1 MTRAPYDWAMH
12 PSGSSIRLTACLA
25 ASLLLHAGV
34 LWPAM
39 ARVVESPPP
48 DGVAEPP
55 PAVPPPPPVEIGIER
70 SEAPTTTWIGYEEY
84 REHLARLA
92 EVEQAAFTTAAGGGG
107 GPAAEAAGEGGRPE
121 AGIAVAMAADRAAES
136 EPPVPVEVPPREPP
150 EASATAVADA
160 ASDTPETPETSA
172 ESAPRPILDIA
183 AAGPAGRDRPSLA
196 DAVSGESGPA
206 VEPADGGM
214 PEPTAGPAEA
224 GQELEQVLDR
234 VRETLASLAAAT
246 AAPAAGGRGGREQRS
261 TPPASEPADATEP
274 PGETPPREGV
284 VSDRQSPAT
293 SRIDVPRDRLRP
305 DRPIAREGLEVRPRE
320 PEFWTIERLT
330 AVPRNPVVLIR
341 FGRDGVPTEARLLEA
356 TGDARFDQAI
366 LASLYRWRASGRK
379 LTDLPAD
386 GSLDLE
392 FRIVI
397 IGR

>member
-1 MTRAPYDWAMH
+1 MH

-25 ASLLLHAGV
+25 ASMLLHAGV

-39 ARVVESPPP
+39 ARIVESPPP
-48 DGVAEPP
+48 AGRDEAAP
-55 PAVPPPPPVEIGIER
+55 PAMPPPPPVAIGIER
-70 SEAPTTTWIGYEEY
+70 SEVPTTTWIGFEEY

-107 GPAAEAAGEGGRPE
+107 AAAAVAAGEMGRPE
-121 AGIAVAMAADRAAES
+121 AGLAAEMPAEVEATQGTPAVPETSSEEPPASAMASAAEPAAES
-136 EPPVPVEVPPREPP
+136 RP
-150 EASATAVADA
+150 EALA
-160 ASDTPETPETSA
+160 APP
-172 ESAPRPILDIA
+172 PILDLA
-183 AAGPAGRDRPSLA
+183 AAGPTGRDRPSLA
-196 DAVSGESGPA
+196 EAAAGEA
-206 VEPADGGM
+206 EPAAEFAAAGS
-214 PEPTAGPAEA
+214 AGPRLAPAEP
-224 GQELEQVLDR
+224 GRELEQVLGR
-234 VRETLASLAAAT
+234 VREMLTTLAA
-246 AAPAAGGRGGREQRS
+246 AAPAAGGEAGREERS
-261 TPPASEPADATEP
+261 TPPSSDSADPAP
-274 PGETPPREGV
+274 PGDTPAREGV
-284 VSDRQSPAT
+284 VADRQSPAT

-330 AVPRNPVVLIR
+330 ALPRNPVVLIR
-341 FGRDGVPTEARLLEA
+341 FGRDGVPIEARLLEP

-379 LTDLPAD
+379 LADLPAD

>member
-136 EPPVPVEVPPREPP
+136 EPPVPAEVPPREPR

-160 ASDTPETPETSA
+160 ASDTPETSA
-172 ESAPRPILDIA
+172 ESAARPILDIA

-214 PEPTAGPAEA
+214 PEPTAVPAEA